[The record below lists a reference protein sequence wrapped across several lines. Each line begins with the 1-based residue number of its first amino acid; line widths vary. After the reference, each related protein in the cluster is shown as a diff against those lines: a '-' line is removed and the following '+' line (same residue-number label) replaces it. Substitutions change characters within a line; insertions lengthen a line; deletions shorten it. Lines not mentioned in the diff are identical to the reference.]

1 MELKDGIKTF
11 HARSRQDWRDWL
23 FRYSERE
30 KGLWLIIYKKDSG
43 VPSVYYPDA
52 VDEALCFGW
61 IDSKPNK
68 RDDRSYYQ
76 YFSVRNPRS
85 YWSKVNKEKVERL
98 LSEGRMAAPG
108 LEMVRLAKESGTW
121 NALDE
126 VEALVVPGDL
136 AEAFARHPGSAENFD
151 AFPRSVKRG
160 ILEWIF
166 QAKRAATRAK
176 RIEETASKA
185 KENIRANQYR

>member
-43 VPSVYYPDA
+43 VPSVYYPEA